1 MNIESLLDSAFH
13 YYPDDFVPLLQ
24 HLNKCSNQ
32 LKLSTPDKHLPLLIF
47 KPKDIYLWIKDDGVS
62 DYPFLFTDPE
72 EILFILYQHLS
83 TGEAV
88 YLSREFPLHL
98 TKEQIQENIDKCL
111 LEEDQEG
118 IKYWVRLLKSEGH

>member
-1 MNIESLLDSAFH
+1 MNIESLLDSALH
-13 YYPDDFVPLLQ
+13 YYPDDFALLLQ

-47 KPKDIYLWIKDDGVS
+47 KPNDIYLWIKDEGVS

-83 TGEAV
+83 TGDSV
-88 YLSREFPLHL
+88 FLSREFPLHL
-98 TKEQIQENIDKCL
+98 TKKQIQENIDKCL
-111 LEEDQEG
+111 LEDDQEG
-118 IKYWVRLLKSEGH
+118 FKYWLRMLKNEV